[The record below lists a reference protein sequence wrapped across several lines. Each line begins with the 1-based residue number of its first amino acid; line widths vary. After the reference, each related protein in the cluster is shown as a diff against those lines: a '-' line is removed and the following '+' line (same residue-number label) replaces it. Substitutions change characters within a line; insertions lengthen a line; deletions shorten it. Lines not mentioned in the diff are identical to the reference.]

1 MALGHY
7 QFETLHPYANGNGR
21 LGRLIGL
28 LQLVEDGSL
37 SYPILNLSAWFE
49 VRRTEYVDGLLRVT
63 RTGDFDSWIQFYAEG
78 VLAQA
83 EAGVS
88 TIIALEKF
96 KEQTLTT
103 LHEARVRGAAIDIA
117 QSLIGYPIINVTIAR
132 TMTGR
137 TFEATNQAVAKLV
150 EKGILEEITGRS
162 VNRLFVC
169 RPVLAIVR
177 GN

>member
-1 MALGHY
+1 
-7 QFETLHPYANGNGR
+7 
-21 LGRLIGL
+21 
-28 LQLVEDGSL
+28 
-37 SYPILNLSAWFE
+37 
-49 VRRTEYVDGLLRVT
+49 LLRVT
-63 RTGDFDSWIQFYAEG
+63 RTGDFDTWIQFYAEG

-88 TIIALEKF
+88 TINALEKF

-103 LHEARVRGAAIDIA
+103 LREARVRGAAIDIA

-132 TMTGR
+132 SMTGR

-169 RPVLAIVR
+169 RPVLAIVQ